1 MVFVAFKML
10 CQGGGIVLAEET
22 MFAQLMEDVG
32 NEVAVEVGAL
42 LLAGAIDYGIYLGD
56 GEDVGPEILEAGA
69 VLFCEQGAHAA
80 NILENL
86 VMNGAGVG
94 GARL

>member
-69 VLFCEQGAHAA
+69 VFFCEQRAHAA
-80 NILENL
+80 DIAQNL
-86 VMNGAGVG
+86 VMNGAGVYG
-94 GARL
+94 VGQ